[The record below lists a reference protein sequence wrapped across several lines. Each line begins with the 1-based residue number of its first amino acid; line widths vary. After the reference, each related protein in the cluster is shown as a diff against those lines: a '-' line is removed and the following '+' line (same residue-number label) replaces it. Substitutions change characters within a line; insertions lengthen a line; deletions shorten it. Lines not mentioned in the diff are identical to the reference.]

1 MNIRKK
7 VITFLCVA
15 GFFSAFAVIPLFI
28 FGGSETVRFFGGIFG
43 VTELRFGDA
52 LPLVT
57 LIGLLGVFGTM
68 MLGCLRLLKNVV
80 EPVRRMAEF
89 TDHLAGGDMPQPL
102 AAIEQEADEIGSL
115 HAALNF
121 LRDRQQNLQGKLKLS
136 LAREAEVKREIERHD
151 LLQLR
156 ILTGMLPELRQ
167 PLSIIKGMALVL
179 KQGIE
184 EGRTPDGEELRI
196 LDVIGKR
203 IGSLSRRV
211 DRMDDIGSLSRER
224 WSVLHLES
232 FNTADFLRELT
243 ERSTLSLQAREM
255 TLVNHF
261 SSSAP
266 QGVRTDRE
274 LLFQLMN
281 ILIRAVAR
289 ASAPGE
295 TVVLSCYS
303 ERRRVIFEVR
313 DSHHGVCR
321 EELARIYLEHRKNAD
336 PSMLYPTSESLG
348 VLGLCFVGDIATR
361 IGCRLEVES
370 TPEAYSILRLELDE
384 KDCAVDSAENRAG
397 NWRSSRSSQSEPDGS
412 SEEPEGSCTPMKIL
426 LGDDNTDEVFI
437 LKRILGAELISVT
450 AVDSAEAM
458 QKEAEQGDYDGFV
471 LVAPFRTCDPVE
483 LVVQLRRA
491 AGRREVP
498 AVVVVPRL
506 SEERFRQLRELGRAW
521 GMTFPLNYALLAKLL
536 HQAGGH
542 VHSRGYAN
550 RP

>member
-303 ERRRVIFEVR
+303 ERHRVIFEVR

-370 TPEAYSILRLELDE
+370 TPEAYS
-384 KDCAVDSAENRAG
+384 
-397 NWRSSRSSQSEPDGS
+397 DGS

-450 AVDSAEAM
+450 AVDTAEAM